1 MSRARLRLLGL
12 VLSLTLA
19 FGAGYATHALAL
31 APTSSVP
38 AGAEHYAGFSLF
50 WEAWD
55 LVGRYYVQPE
65 RAEPKTL
72 TYGAIQGMLDSL
84 GDAGHTRF
92 LTPEER
98 QRWNESLSGHF
109 VGIGVEIALREG
121 QPVVLAPIP
130 GAPAEA
136 AGIRAGDI
144 ILEIEGRST
153 AGITF
158 DELAR
163 QLRGAEGSRVT
174 LTIRHADGDA
184 PVGVTVERR
193 RVDVPSVSWTL
204 APGTRIAHIRLSQFA
219 EGAHEELVTA
229 LRAAR
234 AVGARGLI
242 LDLRNNPG
250 GLLHEAVATASEFL
264 AGGVIL
270 QVQSRDG
277 TRQQQTDLDG
287 TGGAAT
293 DLPLVVLVNEG
304 SASSAEIVAGALKE
318 HGRAPVLGERT
329 VGTGTVLSTYE
340 LSDGSAVLLGTALWL
355 TPNGNAL
362 KEQGITPDVPVALPP
377 GATPLRPSEVRAL
390 SPEAL
395 RASQDRQLLRAVDN
409 LCAGDATSAHSLCPG
424 LPR

>member
-12 VLSLTLA
+12 VLSLALA
-19 FGAGYATHALAL
+19 FGAGYATHALA
-31 APTSSVP
+31 P
-38 AGAEHYAGFSLF
+38 AGAERYAGFSLF

-55 LVGRYYVQPE
+55 LVGRHYVQPE
-65 RAEPKTL
+65 RAEPKAL

-84 GDAGHTRF
+84 GDEGHTRF
-92 LTPEER
+92 LAPEER

-109 VGIGVEIALREG
+109 VGIGVEIGLREG
-121 QPVVLAPIP
+121 RPVVLAPIP

-144 ILEIEGRST
+144 ILEIEGRDT

-184 PVGVTVERR
+184 PVGVTVERQ
-193 RVDVPSVSWTL
+193 RVDVPSVSWAL
-204 APGTRIAHIRLSQFA
+204 APGTAIAHIRLSQFA
-219 EGAHEELVTA
+219 AGAHEELVAA
-229 LRAAR
+229 LREAR
-234 AVGARGLI
+234 AAGARGLI

-250 GLLHEAVATASEFL
+250 GLLHEAVAAASEFL

-277 TRQQQTDLDG
+277 TRQQQTDRDG

-304 SASSAEIVAGALKE
+304 SASSSEIVAGALKE
-318 HGRAPVLGERT
+318 HSRATVLGERT

-340 LSDGSAVLLGTALWL
+340 LSDGSAILLGTVLWL
-355 TPNGNAL
+355 TPNGNAI

-377 GATPLRPSEVRAL
+377 GATPLRPAEVRAL
-390 SPEAL
+390 TPEAL
-395 RASQDRQLLRAVDN
+395 RASQDRQLLRALDD
-409 LCAGDATSAHSLCPG
+409 LAARRP
-424 LPR
+424 